1 MSLKMRKRPIGCR
14 LNAKIDRLEI
24 EAEEKHKKEEEFNKL
39 IAKLE
44 DRLENKKER
53 WDIGT

>member
-1 MSLKMRKRPIGCR
+1 
-14 LNAKIDRLEI
+14 LEI
-24 EAEEKHKKEEEFNKL
+24 EAEEKHRKEEEFNKL
-39 IAKLE
+39 ISKLE